1 MIAKEKRTMYYDQVI
16 FHKTTKQ
23 YMLCNDYKLVHLFC
37 PQEQKIKETML
48 GSYSALFNLLKIN
61 VGEIC
66 LNFSTLG
73 VRVNI
78 YDLQG
83 NNDHYY
89 IKYDEDE

>member
-1 MIAKEKRTMYYDQVI
+1 MYYDQII
-16 FHKTTKQ
+16 FHAATKR
-23 YMLCNDYKLVHLFC
+23 YMLCNDYKLIHLFC

-48 GSYSALFNLLKIN
+48 GSYSALFNLLKLN

-73 VRVNI
+73 VRVNL

-83 NNDHYY
+83 NNYHYY